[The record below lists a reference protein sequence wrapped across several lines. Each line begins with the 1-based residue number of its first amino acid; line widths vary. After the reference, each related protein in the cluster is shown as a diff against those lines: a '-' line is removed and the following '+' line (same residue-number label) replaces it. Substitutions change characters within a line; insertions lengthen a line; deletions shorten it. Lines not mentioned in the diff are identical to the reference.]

1 MDMIIIMIQ
10 RDGRQIERHLIQIDL
25 LKDVCINGHYTKYCV
40 QCLSSILYIDKRNVL
55 SVSYHVF
62 PLFLWPVQSRSLLC
76 PSLRISF
83 EADDLYDV
91 VFFKFFFNGTVQS
104 RSQLSSNY
112 GDGKAYSKPVYEA
125 SPLDRVLE
133 QYGPGEEWHDNGKR
147 VKTEYLSNTADG
159 ELSCRWYRT
168 TDTRGDVQVSSNP
181 GKCIT
186 RQALVQGVGKRQ
198 QKYCLHYLNIGC
210 ANHLLNIHVTTT
222 YRPKAEMNPTIESM
236 R

>member
-1 MDMIIIMIQ
+1 M
-10 RDGRQIERHLIQIDL
+10 
-25 LKDVCINGHYTKYCV
+25 
-40 QCLSSILYIDKRNVL
+40 
-55 SVSYHVF
+55 
-62 PLFLWPVQSRSLLC
+62 LC

-168 TDTRGDVQVSSNP
+168 TDTPGDVQVSIQS
-181 GKCIT
+181 GKVYHPAGISAG
-186 RQALVQGVGKRQ
+186 RRKKIAKILFALFEHWLCEPSLKHPCHHHIQTEG
-198 QKYCLHYLNIGC
+198 
-210 ANHLLNIHVTTT
+210 
-222 YRPKAEMNPTIESM
+222 
-236 R
+236 